1 MSSESAANVLGMG
14 FGDLDVSVEWPDD
27 AFMSLV
33 CVSKDTVATAVSV
46 LTSTI
51 NSFVQ
56 TALGMPLAYNAAG
69 GAQVDSN
76 LRAVLS
82 MTMASVNNLL
92 FQMALL
98 PLYLPIVVQKVV
110 LCTSNSLLA
119 FTDVLGLSVTIGD
132 AAIQAA
138 SGAAL
143 GQCLPER
150 TTADV
155 GTIRSTGALD
165 AIGMVAGELLE
176 TVQQSAGNLVLS
188 GISTSG
194 DAVLSYIGG
203 VISGMQDVT
212 QT

>member
-1 MSSESAANVLGMG
+1 
-14 FGDLDVSVEWPDD
+14 
-27 AFMSLV
+27 
-33 CVSKDTVATAVSV
+33 
-46 LTSTI
+46 
-51 NSFVQ
+51 
-56 TALGMPLAYNAAG
+56 
-69 GAQVDSN
+69 
-76 LRAVLS
+76 
-82 MTMASVNNLL
+82 
-92 FQMALL
+92 MALL

-132 AAIQAA
+132 AGIQAA

-155 GTIRSTGALD
+155 STIRSAGALD

-212 QT
+212 QTVDMAHCKMPDFYMSDVYRCACGDTAVVVPAPLRSESVAQSALWCA